1 MTKLEKLIA
10 EHKLAKEET
19 WEQLNELSKIDTT
32 KFSEKEKKDI
42 EVSVQE
48 LQQELSLRNC
58 FLSDLNDLL

>member
-1 MTKLEKLIA
+1 MNKLEKIIA

-19 WEQLNELSKIDTT
+19 LEQLNELSKIDTT
-32 KFSEKEKKDI
+32 KFSDKEKKDI

-48 LQQELSLRNC
+48 LQQELSLRLC

>member
-1 MTKLEKLIA
+1 MNKLEKLIA

-19 WEQLNELSKIDTT
+19 WEQLNELSKIDTS

-42 EVSVQE
+42 EVSVLE

-58 FLSDLNDLL
+58 FLSDLQDLL

>member
-1 MTKLEKLIA
+1 MNRLEKLIA

-32 KFSEKEKKDI
+32 KFSDKEKKDI
-42 EVSVQE
+42 EVSVLE

-58 FLSDLNDLL
+58 FISDLNDLL

>member
-1 MTKLEKLIA
+1 MNKLEKLIA

-32 KFSEKEKKDI
+32 KFSDKEKKDI
-42 EVSVQE
+42 EVSVLE

-58 FLSDLNDLL
+58 FISDLQDLL